1 MKHVT
6 WITALI
12 VTLAFSTSIGASDQ
26 RQSDMYDGA
35 CAKYKK
41 ADVELNRIYQKIMR
55 DYAEDK
61 NFIQKMKI
69 AQRAWIAFR
78 DAHLDSVYPESDSL
92 SHYGNVN
99 PMCRCVILE
108 SLTRD
113 RINLLVGWVDG
124 AQEGDVCSGSM
135 KIRQ

>member
-1 MKHVT
+1 MKLVT
-6 WITALI
+6 WIIALV
-12 VTLAFSTSIGASDQ
+12 VTLTFSASIGASD
-26 RQSDMYDGA
+26 RSQSNMYDGA
-35 CAKYKK
+35 CAKYKRTD
-41 ADVELNRIYQKIMR
+41 AELNRIYQKIMR
-55 DYAEDK
+55 DYAGDK

-78 DAHLDSVYPESDSL
+78 DAHLDSVYPEPDAL
-92 SHYGNVN
+92 AHYGNVN

-108 SLTRD
+108 SVTRD
-113 RINLLVGWVDG
+113 RINSLVGWVDG